1 MQKMDDLVKLIEE
14 NKTYSNELNTE
25 VLPVSVVR
33 QIVEKM
39 YDSTFNATLYT
50 IQNAVKEVN
59 ESIKSIAEG
68 DGE

>member
-14 NKTYSNELNTE
+14 SKVYSNELKTE

-33 QIVEKM
+33 QVLEKV
-39 YDSTFNATLYT
+39 YESQFNIALAN

>member
-1 MQKMDDLVKLIEE
+1 MDNLVELIEK
-14 NKTYSNELNTE
+14 NKFYSNELQTE

-33 QIVEKM
+33 ILMEKM
-39 YDSTFNATLYT
+39 YENQFNIALNN

-68 DGE
+68 DDE